1 MIAASAI
8 FIVLI
13 GISMTL
19 YPGGNLIDRTSI
31 HFNFFLNF
39 FSDLGSSQTESG
51 KQNTSSQVFF
61 IIAMGMFGLVMI
73 YYSRIWRGMDL
84 EVHDYFLA
92 GILSKI
98 LFAVSGLCFIGMAFT
113 PWNVKF
119 EVHVLL
125 YKVSVMCFL
134 GWLLI
139 MVFLQRRNE
148 KIRNVFVINS
158 LVAVAFAFYVY
169 YIFFDHAFG
178 KAPNIE
184 FHAITQ
190 KIIMLLIPAELLFQ
204 SVGIMHFLRRAD
216 FRRSSRKDFYV

>member
-1 MIAASAI
+1 MIAASAF

-39 FSDLGSSQTESG
+39 FSDLGSSLTQSG
-51 KQNTSSQVFF
+51 KQNTSSQVLF

-73 YYSRIWRGMDL
+73 YYSRIWRAMDL
-84 EVHDYFLA
+84 EVHDYFLL

-98 LFAVSGLCFIGMAFT
+98 LFAASGLCFIGMAFT

-119 EVHVLL
+119 EDHVLL
-125 YKVSVMCFL
+125 YKISIICFL

-139 MVFLQRRNE
+139 IVFLQSRNE
-148 KIRNVFVINS
+148 KIRSVFVLNS
-158 LVAVAFAFYVY
+158 LIAVVVSLYVY
-169 YIFFDHAFG
+169 FIFFDEAFG
-178 KAPNIE
+178 KLPNIE

-190 KIIMLLIPAELLFQ
+190 KLVMILIPAGLLFQ
-204 SVGIMHFLRRAD
+204 SIGIMHFLRRAD